1 MQLIFYIIILIMNTI
16 LIAALIVV
24 GIIFMACVLL
34 MSPKG
39 WLGFGI
45 GGAGGSNEYGSKKSI
60 EYTLKKVAT
69 VTGILFVLI
78 SLALPFVK

>member
-1 MQLIFYIIILIMNTI
+1 MKSSLIVALILIG
-16 LIAALIVV
+16 IV
-24 GIIFMACVLL
+24 FMISVLL

-60 EYTLKKVAT
+60 EFTLKRVAIIT
-69 VTGILFVLI
+69 GVAFIIIAVTIPLL
-78 SLALPFVK
+78 SK

>member
-1 MQLIFYIIILIMNTI
+1 
-16 LIAALIVV
+16 
-24 GIIFMACVLL
+24 

-60 EYTLKKVAT
+60 EHTLKKVAT
-69 VTGILFVLI
+69 VAGIIFI
-78 SLALPFVK
+78 ALAVAIPYV

>member
-1 MQLIFYIIILIMNTI
+1 MNSI
-16 LIAALIVV
+16 LIAALIIL
-24 GIIFMACVLL
+24 GIVFMICVLL

-60 EYTLKKVAT
+60 EFTLKRIAM
-69 VTGILFVLI
+69 VTGIAFVIIAVAIPL
-78 SLALPFVK
+78 VK

>member
-1 MQLIFYIIILIMNTI
+1 MKSSLIVALILIG
-16 LIAALIVV
+16 IV
-24 GIIFMACVLL
+24 FMISVLL

-60 EYTLKKVAT
+60 EFTLKRVALIAGIAFVVVAT
-69 VTGILFVLI
+69 AIPLI
-78 SLALPFVK
+78 SK

>member
-1 MQLIFYIIILIMNTI
+1 MI
-16 LIAALIVV
+16 
-24 GIIFMACVLL
+24 CVLL

-69 VTGILFVLI
+69 VTAIAFVIVAVAIPL
-78 SLALPFVK
+78 VK

>member
-1 MQLIFYIIILIMNTI
+1 MKSSLIVALILIG
-16 LIAALIVV
+16 VV
-24 GIIFMACVLL
+24 FMISVLL

-60 EYTLKKVAT
+60 EFTLKRVAMIAGIAFVVVAT
-69 VTGILFVLI
+69 AIPLLG
-78 SLALPFVK
+78 K

>member
-1 MQLIFYIIILIMNTI
+1 MNSILVGALIILG
-16 LIAALIVV
+16 IV
-24 GIIFMACVLL
+24 FMACVLL

-60 EYTLKKVAT
+60 EHTLKKVAMI
-69 VTGILFVLI
+69 TGIAFVLV
-78 SLALPFVK
+78 SLAMPLIK

>member
-1 MQLIFYIIILIMNTI
+1 MKSSLIVALILIG
-16 LIAALIVV
+16 VV
-24 GIIFMACVLL
+24 FMISVLL

-60 EYTLKKVAT
+60 EFTLKRVAMIS
-69 VTGILFVLI
+69 GIAFVI
-78 SLALPFVK
+78 IALAIPLLGK